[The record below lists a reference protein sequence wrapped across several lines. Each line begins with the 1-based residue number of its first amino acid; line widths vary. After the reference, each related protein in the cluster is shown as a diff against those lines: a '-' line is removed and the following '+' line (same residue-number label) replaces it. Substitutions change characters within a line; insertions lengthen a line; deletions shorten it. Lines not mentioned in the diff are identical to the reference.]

1 MSLIH
6 VPDKK
11 DNQGLFLQ
19 LYKSSDMFI
28 NLTDE
33 EMIAIIYSFLYNLNQ
48 LYVNNKHNKENIL
61 EFLLNNNFN
70 NMLDYFNIKFDNE
83 LLIDFKEKILLEKS
97 TEISTN
103 RPIRQLLLEGGVKSI
118 HINKKQMG
126 GDIADPQLDIKK
138 VEKIDINSI
147 KFLLKILNQAV
158 VEPFEEAYSDIK
170 LNDIEEKK
178 KYAIFTK
185 LNLDENEVKIFNKV
199 NNILLILKFNHDDNG
214 NDNSHEYISF
224 YEYICCNVLKIPLPA
239 TIDLNYLDE
248 QNNPREEFLRR
259 KKLNDTNIKTLKSLI
274 EMRNN
279 ILYNYIFYSESIRF
293 DWDLDNLYKCI
304 KLTRE
309 SSKISI
315 IETFKNKCIELLKL
329 NLMYGINSYGL
340 TIIKKLLYEAH
351 LNTTKQLHRK
361 YPENTLLKY
370 EKIFINISKIK
381 QGHIFFGSNLIKQ
394 IPFIPEEV
402 KEPIVYIL
410 AMLHNFTNA
419 RELQKLT
426 NADKQLKAQ
435 DMKQIMYRN
444 LLLQKQFIKIIEKKS
459 FFSFFNQIE
468 IHTDN
473 YEDNFEKNK
482 KLLISTVRIE
492 EIEKGIIAFDDEEL
506 KSDYIK
512 YMEMI
517 IKYKNN
523 MYNCIK
529 NVENIFTFLSTLDGS
544 DVERLKEGAEEL
556 GILLT
561 PEFIQQYKKCSQQR
575 SLSHTEAIQ
584 YFVNSE
590 LLTQS
595 KNLLELGYIHIDKKT
610 EIKSSITSLLETSKT
625 LPRIDNPVIK
635 SGGLLKTEYNDKLR
649 KYFSKKN
656 HKLRLSKKKTFK

>member
-6 VPDKK
+6 VPNKI

-19 LYKSSDMFI
+19 LCQSSDMFI

-33 EMIAIIYSFLYNLNQ
+33 EMNAIIYSFLYNLNE
-48 LYVNNKHNKENIL
+48 LYVNNKHFKENIL

-70 NMLDYFNIKFDNE
+70 NILDYFNIKFDNE

-97 TEISTN
+97 TEISS
-103 RPIRQLLLEGGVKSI
+103 IRQLLFEGGVKSI

-126 GDIADPQLDIKK
+126 GDIDDPQLDIKN
-138 VEKIDINSI
+138 VNKIDINSI

-158 VEPFEEAYSDIK
+158 VEPFEEANSDIK
-170 LNDIEEKK
+170 LNDIEAKK

-185 LNLDENEVKIFNKV
+185 LELDEDEVKIFNKV
-199 NNILLILKFNHDDNG
+199 NNILLILKFNHDDNE

-224 YEYICCNVLKIPLPA
+224 YEYICCNVLKIPLPNE
-239 TIDLNYLDE
+239 IELIFLDK

-293 DWDLDNLYKCI
+293 DWDLDNLYNCI

-309 SSKISI
+309 SSTLPI
-315 IETFKNKCIELLKL
+315 INILKKKCIEILKL
-329 NLMYGINSYGL
+329 NLIYGFNSYGL
-340 TIIKKLLYEAH
+340 NIIKKLLYEAH
-351 LNTTKQLHRK
+351 VNTTKQLDQK
-361 YPENTLLKY
+361 YPENTLSEY

-381 QGHIFFGSNLIKQ
+381 QGHIFFGSDIIKQ
-394 IPFIPEEV
+394 SPFIPEKV

-426 NADKQLKAQ
+426 NADKQLQ
-435 DMKQIMYRN
+435 NMKQIIYRN

-459 FFSFFNQIE
+459 FFSFFDQIE

-492 EIEKGIIAFDDEEL
+492 EEIEKGIMIPAFDDKER

-523 MYNCIK
+523 MNKCID
-529 NVENIFTFLSTLDGS
+529 NVKKIFTILSTLDGS
-544 DVERLKEGAEEL
+544 DVERLKKGAEEL

-561 PEFIQQYKKCSQQR
+561 DEVVQKYKECSQQL
-575 SLSHTEAIQ
+575 SLSYTEAIE
-584 YFVNSE
+584 YFKNSE
-590 LLTQS
+590 LLKQTT
-595 KNLLELGYIHIDKKT
+595 NLLELGYIHSDKKR
-610 EIKSSITSLLETSKT
+610 EIKLSITSLLETIKT
-625 LPRIDNPVIK
+625 LPQIDNPVIK
-635 SGGLLKTEYNDKLR
+635 RGGVLKTEYNDKLR

-656 HKLRLSKKKTFK
+656 HKLRISKKKHVYK